1 VEEESVVLSS
11 IHYLLLLTLPSLLP
25 PVLLS
30 EESFVISEEIIM
42 ATTPSSSFP
51 SYYNLE
57 DEENYIASYLERNT
71 AINVTEDIAADVF
84 VGKQIYD
91 DGCNGGECDDD
102 VDDEVNTS
110 SSSSYQDDINNNIS
124 NRVYCCNTSRSLYC
138 PECYRCLVPK
148 KFRPRRFIQQQLRQ
162 QQQQNDDTSK
172 HNNNN
177 NNNNIFDCSSSSSSS
192 FPFKSM
198 DIILGVKERR
208 TSSTGIQ
215 IMSICQMIEEASSD
229 NNNNNNIAMAASSSS
244 SSSSSSRNHDSRK
257 AKQPQCSGIGGKEKS
272 YDSNN
277 DADVDVENDDTCN
290 DNKNNSNSNK
300 WWKNV
305 NLYDLNREDTILPRH
320 NKETTFVLFPQEGK
334 SVPIYTVADKIEKLI
349 ILDIKWTR
357 SANAL
362 LFSNSNNNNNNNNK
376 PPGDDGHKTTSRN
389 NNDDENNPL
398 LSSLG
403 ELQFVHL
410 EFPPHKSHFWRWH
423 NRGDGMLSTIEAVY
437 FAAREV
443 SIALQIQERQIQ
455 DIIINKT
462 NNENDSD
469 KDNNDSKRN
478 KNQRSRH
485 HREDLDGNNDDEC
498 VDHHEQRCGY
508 VNILWLFALQRSII
522 AERSIQEGR
531 PVAFSEEAKSIA
543 RALRKKV
550 SM

>member
-1 VEEESVVLSS
+1 MTTSS
-11 IHYLLLLTLPSLLP
+11 
-25 PVLLS
+25 
-30 EESFVISEEIIM
+30 
-42 ATTPSSSFP
+42 SSSFP
-51 SYYNLE
+51 SYYNLK
-57 DEENYIASYLERNT
+57 EEEKYLASYLERNT
-71 AINVTEDIAADVF
+71 AINITEEIAVDVF
-84 VGKQIYD
+84 VGKQDDYD
-91 DGCNGGECDDD
+91 DGCNVGEDNIDDGED
-102 VDDEVNTS
+102 VNTS
-110 SSSSYQDDINNNIS
+110 SSSSHEDDSSNIS

-148 KFRPRRFIQQQLRQ
+148 NFRPRRFIQQQLRRQQQQQ
-162 QQQQNDDTSK
+162 QQQQNGDTSK
-172 HNNNN
+172 HNNDND
-177 NNNNIFDCSSSSSSS
+177 NISDCSSSSSSS

-208 TSSTGIQ
+208 TSSTGVQ
-215 IMSICQMIEEASSD
+215 IMSICQMIDQASSD
-229 NNNNNNIAMAASSSS
+229 NDNTEMAK
-244 SSSSSSRNHDSRK
+244 SSSSSRNNDNRK
-257 AKQPQCSGIGGKEKS
+257 AKHQQCSGIGGNEKLH
-272 YDSNN
+272 DSNN
-277 DADVDVENDDTCN
+277 VDVDVENDDAEN
-290 DNKNNSNSNK
+290 ENKNNCNE

-334 SVPIYTVADKIEKLI
+334 SVPIHTVADKIEKLI

-362 LFSNSNNNNNNNNK
+362 LFSNNKNKNNK
-376 PPGDDGHKTTSRN
+376 PPGGDCHKTTSRN

-443 SIALQIQERQIQ
+443 SVALQIQKRQIQ
-455 DIIINKT
+455 DIIIDKT
-462 NNENDSD
+462 NNEYDDNDN
-469 KDNNDSKRN
+469 DNDN
-478 KNQRSRH
+478 KGNNNQLSRH
-485 HREDLDGNNDDEC
+485 HREDLDENDDES
-498 VDHHEQRCGY
+498 VDHHQQRCGF

-522 AERSIQEGR
+522 EERSIQEGR

-550 SM
+550 SMSNA